1 MKRCCLVTSGA
12 AKSIEQERDGTAYQV
27 QGGVMQ
33 TIRMAAAACILM
45 AVSGCTVIRG
55 YTMPDED
62 NLLSGA
68 GSIIVKSSGDK
79 QSAEAFEQINID
91 SLLKEYGLENVA
103 TVSAQTSTAEYKY
116 RRNELQDRLISVSNQ
131 RCATYLRVMTS
142 SKAQSQMGWGGL
154 ATLLSGAAS
163 VTTPASA
170 ARILSAGSTVSN
182 GLLSKYNEA
191 YFNNLTVQVISTGI
205 TKQREVALVNIQKQ
219 RDASLV
225 AYPVNRAIADA
236 LNYHAMCN
244 VVAGLEMAAAATK
257 NSSATSEA
265 EKSAVSR

>member
-1 MKRCCLVTSGA
+1 
-12 AKSIEQERDGTAYQV
+12 
-27 QGGVMQ
+27 MQ
-33 TIRMAAAACILM
+33 TIRVAAAVSLLM
-45 AVSGCTVIRG
+45 AMSGCSVIRG

-91 SLLKEYGLENVA
+91 QLLFDYGLSDLP
-103 TVSAQTSTAEYKY
+103 TVSGQTNSEGYKY
-116 RRNELQDRLISVSNQ
+116 RRNELQDRLIAVSNQ

-170 ARILSAGSTVSN
+170 ARILSAASTVSN

-225 AYPVNRAIADA
+225 TYPVNRAIADA

-257 NSSATSEA
+257 NSSATAEA
-265 EKSAVSR
+265 EKSALKVEN